1 MIGTIRTTAP
11 ASLSVVIPTHNTS
24 ALTLRC
30 LDALAR
36 ESPDGLPEIVV
47 VDDGSTDDTIAV
59 LRQRHPATTMLSNP
73 LPLGF
78 SAAANR
84 GLRAAG
90 GDLLLLLNSDT
101 ELLPGALRALQSA
114 FAAAPE
120 IGVGGAQLYFP
131 DRRPQWSGGREP
143 SLLWLFG
150 LASGLPPL
158 LARLRSAPATAPAP
172 AEREVDWVTGAA
184 LAMRREVWE
193 RCGPL
198 DEGFR
203 FYAQDLDLCRRAA
216 AAGWRVCIL
225 RDFGVLHHHGA
236 SIGDR
241 AGSVERQHPELL
253 WADLLRWAAQARG
266 ERWAQR
272 ARKALLLGAS
282 LRLAARRL
290 LSIVLPA
297 ARRPAHRQATAAY
310 AAARRALH
318 TAARGAPARARSRNP
333 S

>member
-1 MIGTIRTTAP
+1 MTAP
-11 ASLSVVIPTHNTS
+11 AILSVVIPTHNTS

-36 ESPDGLPEIVV
+36 ESPDGLPEVLV
-47 VDDGSTDDTIAV
+47 VDDGCTDDTVAA
-59 LRQRHPATTMLSNP
+59 LRQRHPATTVLSNP

-84 GLRAAG
+84 GLRAAS

-101 ELLPGALRALQSA
+101 ELLPGALRALQAA
-114 FAAAPE
+114 FAATPQ
-120 IGVGGAQLYFP
+120 IGITGAQLYFP

-158 LARLRSAPATAPAP
+158 LARLRSAPATAAP
-172 AEREVDWVTGAA
+172 PERDVDWVTGAA

-216 AAGWRVCIL
+216 AAGWRVRIL

-236 SIGDR
+236 TIGDR
-241 AGSVERQHPELL
+241 AGSVERQNPECL
-253 WADLLRWAAQARG
+253 WADLLRWAARARG
-266 ERWAQR
+266 ERWARR
-272 ARKALLLGAS
+272 ARRALLLGAS
-282 LRLAARRL
+282 LRLTARRL
-290 LSIVLPA
+290 LWIPLPA
-297 ARRPAHRQATAAY
+297 ARRPAYRQATAVY
-310 AAARRALH
+310 TAARRVLH
-318 TAARGAPARARSRNP
+318 RGLLGAPAAARSRNP